1 MAIEAPVHA
10 RPAISLIAEDLP
22 PHGAKIYIGDTDA
35 ARDVALLRQHG
46 IATVINCAVNLDIN
60 YVGEPAHPA
69 TETMLA
75 AGTGPVRIYKLGL
88 IDGPGNPATML
99 LAGYYM
105 MSGAMRQEFPD
116 KPSYPR
122 RERGN
127 ILVHCRGGRS
137 RSVALVALYL
147 HVELPGRFPTVDAA
161 IAHIRQH
168 RELHPDEWFETPNPL
183 LQEAA
188 ERSAGWIR
196 RIAEE
201 GGH

>member
-10 RPAISLIAEDLP
+10 RPAISLIVEGLK
-22 PHGAKIYIGDTDA
+22 PHGAKLYIGDTDA
-35 ARDVALLRQHG
+35 ARDLPLLREHG
-46 IATVINCAVNLDIN
+46 IAVVINCAVNLDIN
-60 YVGEPAHPA
+60 YVADPAHPG
-69 TETMLA
+69 TETLFA
-75 AGTGPVRIYKLGL
+75 AGTGPIRAYKLGL
-88 IDGPGNPATML
+88 IDGPGNPITML
-99 LAGYYM
+99 LAGYYL

-147 HVELPGRFPTVDAA
+147 HIELPGRFPTMDSA
-161 IAHIRQH
+161 IAHIRQY

-183 LQEAA
+183 LLAA
-188 ERSAGWIR
+188 AVRSAGWIR
-196 RIAEE
+196 QIDAEAGE
-201 GGH
+201 